1 MLAAVGI
8 PDGGIWHP
16 ARGRRLRTAKIA
28 AIGGERMNLA
38 LERMAFPLSSRRRP
52 APLDGLTNLLAGCQR
67 SLDLATPK
75 RGRSRV
81 IAINNTIMMHYMS

>member
-38 LERMAFPLSSRRRP
+38 PERMAFPLSSRRRP
-52 APLDGLTNLLAGCQR
+52 APLDGLQR